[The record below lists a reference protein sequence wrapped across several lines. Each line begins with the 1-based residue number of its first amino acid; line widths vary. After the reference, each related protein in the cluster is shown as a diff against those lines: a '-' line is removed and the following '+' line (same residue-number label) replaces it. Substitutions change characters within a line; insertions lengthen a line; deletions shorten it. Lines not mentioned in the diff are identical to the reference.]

1 MSITMHLFYTGKGGS
16 ARRFVEEMERSGT
29 ADRIRAEDGNEGY
42 AYYLPMNDPETVLL
56 IDSWRD
62 QAALDAHHASPMM
75 SVIAALREKYDLHMR
90 AQRYVSDM
98 GGIPAADRFFIK
110 Q

>member
-1 MSITMHLFYTGKGGS
+1 MSITMHLFYTGKDGS
-16 ARRFVEEMERSGT
+16 ARRFAEEMEHSGT

-62 QAALDAHHASPMM
+62 QTALDAHHASLLCGRSTSCICGRSGMFLTLTA
-75 SVIAALREKYDLHMR
+75 S
-90 AQRYVSDM
+90 RYRIVSS
-98 GGIPAADRFFIK
+98 
-110 Q
+110 